1 MAEIKK
7 AGTCLIPLV
16 HNFEVGNVKYSETS
30 IKRTPF
36 KDLPKCLLNRGCQL
50 KVCKNCAMFFND

>member
-7 AGTCLIPLV
+7 AGACLIPLV

-30 IKRTPF
+30 IKRTP
-36 KDLPKCLLNRGCQL
+36 LGPS
-50 KVCKNCAMFFND
+50 